1 MSYNSWHI
9 YGYGLCVSDIEGLS
23 TEKIQALLATMS
35 LTLKGRGKN
44 ALLKGSYPSYNE
56 GVIGLTGHCL
66 SFYASQAFCQTAP
79 VTTDVAVLSGHYQ
92 LVDAYIQC
100 LTKERRLGQPADQNL
115 KAKRQTASETLD
127 KVVLDCRKRFSSF
140 TPTDQNQYRKGVSSL
155 INTVLPVW
163 LKLRN
168 TYINISK

>member
-66 SFYASQAFCQTAP
+66 S
-79 VTTDVAVLSGHYQ
+79 
-92 LVDAYIQC
+92 
-100 LTKERRLGQPADQNL
+100 
-115 KAKRQTASETLD
+115 
-127 KVVLDCRKRFSSF
+127 
-140 TPTDQNQYRKGVSSL
+140 
-155 INTVLPVW
+155 
-163 LKLRN
+163 
-168 TYINISK
+168 

>member
-35 LTLKGRGKN
+35 LTLKVRGKN

-66 SFYASQAFCQTAP
+66 SFYART
-79 VTTDVAVLSGHYQ
+79 G
-92 LVDAYIQC
+92 
-100 LTKERRLGQPADQNL
+100 
-115 KAKRQTASETLD
+115 
-127 KVVLDCRKRFSSF
+127 
-140 TPTDQNQYRKGVSSL
+140 
-155 INTVLPVW
+155 
-163 LKLRN
+163 KL
-168 TYINISK
+168 